1 MNSFIS
7 QFGRPTGA
15 VGRLLGRVMTLSNK
29 KMHRAVMAELNGNE
43 RLLEIGF
50 GSGAQLA
57 MIAETY
63 PDAILSGID
72 ISEDMLDAAAK
83 RLDGRAELSLCD
95 CEKTAFKDAG
105 FDAVITTDTCYFW
118 KDPQKVFAEIKR
130 ITVPSGKLVIA
141 YNAMYAASVHKSMG
155 TAMYSDESILAELEK
170 AGIRVT
176 SKCSCG
182 LRQTVFTA
190 IL

>member
-1 MNSFIS
+1 MARVLTGAIFIS
-7 QFGRPTGA
+7 ERSEKNAQCKIQGDRND
-15 VGRLLGRVMTLSNK
+15 VL
-29 KMHRAVMAELNGNE
+29 RAWC
-43 RLLEIGF
+43 
-50 GSGAQLA
+50 QQ
-57 MIAETY
+57 
-63 PDAILSGID
+63 D
-72 ISEDMLDAAAK
+72 
-83 RLDGRAELSLCD
+83 AELSLCD

-105 FDAVITTDTCYFW
+105 FYAVITTDTCYFR
-118 KDPQKVFAEIKR
+118 KDPQKVLAEIKR